1 MEPRLES
8 LAKMG
13 GINAGGRFNTHTHNN
28 SGQVPRH
35 THTHTHTHTH
45 PRALQPRQGPF
56 RAGGAPSPSA
66 LFSCTFPMGSCYYAQ
81 VGRRRVFGCAEQTSD
96 TGTRPSWWFVR
107 RSRLVPQPFFT
118 TIPNPTCTVVLALQ
132 VPWNLPCLLAFPSS
146 TYPVVFALQV
156 LGVVDTGVRCHGIW
170 NLCGGCCF
178 SRQCWTG
185 LSPLSPSISGLH
197 FLPPPKW
204 SWV

>member
-1 MEPRLES
+1 MRDRLCGREPR
-8 LAKMG
+8 
-13 GINAGGRFNTHTHNN
+13 
-28 SGQVPRH
+28 PH
-35 THTHTHTHTH
+35 THTHTHTRL
-45 PRALQPRQGPF
+45 RALQPRQGPF
-56 RAGGAPSPSA
+56 QAGGAPSPSA
-66 LFSCTFPMGSCYYAQ
+66 LFSCTFPMGSCYYVQ
-81 VGRRRVFGCAEQTSD
+81 VGRRRVFGCAEKTSD
-96 TGTRPSWWFVR
+96 TGHGRHGGGSCGDR
-107 RSRLVPQPFFT
+107 DLSHSLFFT
-118 TIPNPTCTVVLALQ
+118 TIPNPTCTVVLSLQ

-146 TYPVVFALQV
+146 TYPVVFTLQV
-156 LGVVDTGVRCHGIW
+156 SGVVDTGVRCHGIW